1 MTDFERKGEEALER
15 ARRLLAKAKG
25 PDADFSELDDP
36 DLPEEL
42 DEASEVEDEERHD
55 DGDED
60 VKMHRYRDER
70 EEDEEDDE
78 EEEPEEEEDFP
89 DTDEDEKPVAKAV
102 DALPILA
109 AIEERLRRLEGLERR
124 VARMERRNAALAK
137 ALGEMVAGVRTLAK
151 GYASLL
157 EAPRRPKAHTAVVP
171 TGRRTNPS
179 EVFAKALTLVRDP
192 VRAGI
197 LEHYANRGDLDGLLA
212 QLTPEERAK
221 VLGGE

>member
-60 VKMHRYRDER
+60 VKMQRYRDER
-70 EEDEEDDE
+70 GEDEEEE

-109 AIEERLRRLEGLERR
+109 AIEERLRRLEALERR
-124 VARMERRNAALAK
+124 VSRMERRNAALAK
-137 ALGEMVAGVRTLAK
+137 ALGEMVTGVRTLAK

-171 TGRRTNPS
+171 TGRKANPS
-179 EVFAKALTLVRDP
+179 EVFAKALAVVKDP

-212 QLTPEERAK
+212 QLTAEERAK